1 MSPQTELEFPAHE
14 AKRHHK
20 HRSASRHGA
29 EIQAL
34 IPLAQ
39 NLAWKAGRDGVTV
52 GDIRLYAE
60 RQGLLLP
67 GSGRRLSWLCAV
79 PKAAGLF
86 PTTRRRLCPQPKT
99 RNDQVVYVCQECWR

>member
-1 MSPQTELEFPAHE
+1 MTGTPQTDLFAPRQRA
-14 AKRHHK
+14 
-20 HRSASRHGA
+20 ASRHGA

-34 IPLAQ
+34 IPLAR

-60 RQGLLLP
+60 QQGLLAP
-67 GSGRRLSWLCAV
+67 GSGRQLSWLFAV

-86 PTTRRRLCPQPKT
+86 PTDRHRLCPQPKS
-99 RNDQVVYVCQECWR
+99 RNLHRIYVCQECWR